1 MNAPFSNEF
10 KNFKDN
16 NNVGLLIRNATE
28 KDIPSILELLYELG
42 RPEPVDNKEVKV
54 FKNKIKDYFSDPT
67 KIILVAETDSEIVG
81 LVSIILLRRLNHAKF
96 EMYIPEL
103 VVKEKNRFSVGK
115 KLITKCIEIGKKKS
129 CYIIRLESGN
139 QRKYPA
145 PGERF
150 KVLV

>member
-1 MNAPFSNEF
+1 M
-10 KNFKDN
+10 
-16 NNVGLLIRNATE
+16 LIRNATE

-67 KIILVAETDSEIVG
+67 KIILVAETDSGIVG

>member
-1 MNAPFSNEF
+1 MNATFSNEF

>member
-67 KIILVAETDSEIVG
+67 KIILVAETDSGIVG
-81 LVSIILLRRLNHAKF
+81 LVRIILLRRLNHAKF

>member
-67 KIILVAETDSEIVG
+67 KIILVAETDSGIVG